1 MRLNYNNILSGMA
14 CAGLCFGVASA
25 HANPLIMEDFNDVT
39 LNTGLNPCTAPMV
52 AATPVVVSTMPCT
65 GQLPAGTSATANVN
79 IRRGDNTINTGTLAT
94 GFDGFFQN
102 VISNKFLVL
111 GDASGVIGTVS
122 TPVSAPEQGIFSIQ
136 FPFTLPAGM
145 PGTESV
151 HIVFDWAFDGY
162 DSNSTAGVADLVDVS
177 IVGNT
182 DVSIKSLS
190 SDLDLGSSDTF
201 DEMIPFST
209 FPTGNLSLRFR
220 LTEHTSNLTN
230 TAFAVDNIRVVPE
243 PASIALFG
251 LALAGLLATRKRR
264 T

>member
-1 MRLNYNNILSGMA
+1 MRLNYNNILSGLA

-102 VISNKFLVL
+102 LATNKFLVL
-111 GDASGVIGTVS
+111 GDASGVTGN
-122 TPVSAPEQGIFSIQ
+122 APEQGIFSIQ

-145 PGTESV
+145 SGTEAV
-151 HIVFDWAFDGY
+151 HIVFDWAFDGV
-162 DSNSTAGVADLVDVS
+162 DNNSAANIADLADVS

-182 DVSIKSLS
+182 AVSIKSLS
-190 SDLDLGSSDTF
+190 SDSDLGNSGTF

-220 LTEHTSNLTN
+220 LTEHNNDLTN

-264 T
+264 N